1 MNTNTENLGARRLHS
16 IIEKIVEEISFLA
29 PSYKDKEFVIDQAY
43 VREKLKHEIKSID
56 LRKYLI

>member
-1 MNTNTENLGARRLHS
+1 M
-16 IIEKIVEEISFLA
+16 EEISFLA